1 MNTVDFGYTSNSS
14 KLIWNFQEDGD
25 VTEKH
30 KSSSIEDLMT
40 LFEMEKDFARTL
52 NDSFDLIKHDFDLVK
67 AVAHYI
73 AAIDYDT

>member
-1 MNTVDFGYTSNSS
+1 MQNSFGT
-14 KLIWNFQEDGD
+14 FQEDGD

-52 NDSFDLIKHDFDLVK
+52 NNSFDLIKHDFDLVK

>member
-1 MNTVDFGYTSNSS
+1 
-14 KLIWNFQEDGD
+14 
-25 VTEKH
+25 
-30 KSSSIEDLMT
+30 MT